1 MRYLSLLSLV
11 LLFSCQQKTPQ
22 QVLSPEHQKALASLT
37 VMDGFKVELVA
48 AEPLVTDPVAMEV
61 DEDGNMYVVEMHG
74 YPLDLS
80 RTGKV
85 KLLKDTNN
93 DGLPDT
99 SVVFADSL
107 RLPTGIMRWKNG
119 IIITDTPDV
128 IYLEDTNNDGKA
140 DIRKVMLTGFA
151 LSNPQ
156 HNLNTPRF
164 ELDNWIYLGH
174 EAVVT
179 PFVYKKEFGDEG
191 QHIFFPDKS
200 DGQTLGKN
208 ANGRAVRFKPDSY
221 QVEEVSGETQFGH
234 TMDAWGHHVY
244 TSNADHLFHEVLA
257 SPYLKNNPN
266 LLLSNVSQDISDHG
280 NAAEIYPITENPNHQ
295 LLTDVGVIT
304 SSCGVTW
311 YLGGAFGD
319 KFREVTFVGEPVH
332 NLVHADVIKQ
342 AGASFTA
349 SRLNEKS
356 EFLASKDDWFRP
368 VNFYIGP
375 DGALYVIDY
384 YRQIIE
390 HPEWMSDEIN
400 KSGALYN
407 GTDKGRIYRVVPEK
421 GLSMEWLGKL
431 NLSKQSD
438 TELVKLLENENIWYR
453 RTAQRLLLQR
463 QAKGVSNALR
473 DIISKSTLPEAKIHA
488 LWLLDGLKSIETQ
501 DIVQAFRDDEPGVRE
516 NGIKVAENY
525 INQSPAKPDAEKLKK
540 DLVSLQNDGNTK
552 VRFQLLNTLGFVKTP
567 ESEQARLAILKRDFH
582 DKWIGIAC
590 IASFA
595 GKENQ
600 VFDFA
605 VKELAREKSD
615 ETAEFF
621 SNIGATIANSGNKE
635 VFAAIFSYISSTGEN
650 GNDDWWKAAT
660 LSGISKLWHYKG
672 ITVVLTDTDKERL
685 LTAFSAKSSP
695 EFRTACLDL
704 LEVTGL
710 PKGAGSTGKIKE
722 AKEILDDRSQDEGL
736 RADAVKLLSIAN
748 ANAYKKDFLQI
759 LTQKEPEVVQ
769 KAILRTLSKIG
780 DKATFAFLLKEFK
793 GFSAPIQQRVVELLM
808 AKPDRIPL
816 LLTALEEKRIDKSA
830 IGWRQMVDLM
840 NYEETSI
847 RAFAR
852 KVLAVNEDRKAVLQ
866 TYLKALDIKGVQ
878 ANGKQ
883 VFEKNCATCHQIEG
897 VNGINFGPNLS
908 TLRSRNA
915 NSILTEII
923 NPNNSIAD
931 KYDFWTLTFK
941 NGTTMG
947 GLILQENANVLTLR
961 EVGGKESVIQKKDIA
976 KMVKSEMSIMPNGLE
991 NAISVKE
998 MADLIA
1004 FIQNK

>member
-1 MRYLSLLSLV
+1 MRYLSIILV
-11 LLFSCQQKTPQ
+11 WLLFACEQKPQ
-22 QVLSPEHQKALASLT
+22 KALSPEHQKALASLT
-37 VMDGFKVELVA
+37 VMDGFKVEMVA
-48 AEPLVTDPVAMEV
+48 AEPLIADPVAMEI

-80 RTGKV
+80 NSGKV
-85 KLLKDTNN
+85 KLLKDTDN
-93 DGLPDT
+93 DGVPDT
-99 SVVFADSL
+99 SIVFADKL
-107 RLPTGIMRWKNG
+107 KLPTGIMRWKKG
-119 IIITDTPDV
+119 ILVTDTPDI
-128 IYLEDTNNDGKA
+128 IYLEDSNNDGKA
-140 DIRKVMLTGFA
+140 DIRKVVLTGFA

-174 EAVVT
+174 EAIVT

-191 QHIFFPDKS
+191 KDIYFADKP
-200 DGQTLGKN
+200 DGQHLGKN
-208 ANGRAVRFKPDSY
+208 ANGRAVRFNLDSY
-221 QVEEVSGETQFGH
+221 QVEELSGETQFGH
-234 TMDAWGHHVY
+234 TVDAWGHRLY

-257 SPYLKNNPN
+257 APYMKNNPD
-266 LLLSNVSQDISDHG
+266 LLLPTATHDISDHG

-319 KFREVTFVGEPVH
+319 KFKDVTFVGEPVH
-332 NLVHADVIKQ
+332 NMVHADVIKQ
-342 AGASFTA
+342 AGASFIA

-356 EFLASKDDWFRP
+356 EFLASKDAWFRP

-407 GTDKGRIYRVVPEK
+407 GTDKGRIYRIVPEN
-421 GLSMEWLGKL
+421 GLPMDWLGKL
-431 NLSKQSD
+431 NLSKKSD
-438 TELVKLLENENIWYR
+438 AELVKLLENDNIWYR
-453 RTAQRLLLQR
+453 RTAQRLLLHR
-463 QAKGVSNALR
+463 QAKGIAGNLR
-473 DIISKSTLPEAKIHA
+473 EIIGKSALPEAKVHA
-488 LWLLDGLKSIETQ
+488 LWLLDGLKTVDVQ
-501 DIVQAFRDDEPGVRE
+501 DIIQTFRDGEAGVRE
-516 NGIKVAENY
+516 NGIRVAENY
-525 INQSPAKPDAEKLKK
+525 MSRNPAGANTEKLKK
-540 DLVSLQNDGNTK
+540 ELIALQNDGNNK

-567 ESEQARLAILKRDFH
+567 ASEQARLAILKRDFH
-582 DKWIGIAC
+582 DKWVGVAC

-605 VKELAREKSD
+605 VKELAAEKSN

-621 SNIGATIANSGNKE
+621 SNLGATIANSGNKE
-635 VFAAIFSYISSTGEN
+635 VFTAVFARVSTSN
-650 GNDDWWKAAT
+650 GNSDADWWKAAT

-672 ITVVLTDTDKERL
+672 ITVPLADAQKEQL
-685 LTAFSAKSSP
+685 LTAFSAQSTAEYRK
-695 EFRTACLDL
+695 ACLDL
-704 LEVTGL
+704 LEATGL
-710 PKGAGSTGKIKE
+710 PRSAEVTAKIKE
-722 AKEILDDRSQDEGL
+722 AGVILSDKKQDEKL
-736 RADAVKLLSIAN
+736 RADAVELLSIAN
-748 ANAYKKDFLQI
+748 ASAYKNEFLQI
-759 LTQKEPEVVQ
+759 LTRKEPELVQ
-769 KAILRTLSKIG
+769 VTVLNTLSKIG
-780 DKATFAFLLKEFK
+780 DKSTFDFLLKEFK
-793 GFSAPIQQRVVELLM
+793 TFSAPIQQKVVELLM
-808 AKPDRIPL
+808 AKPERIPL
-816 LLTALEEKRIDKSA
+816 LLSALETKRIDKAA

-840 NYEETSI
+840 NYEETNI

-866 TYLKALDIKGVQ
+866 NYLKALDTKGDKT
-878 ANGKQ
+878 NGKL

-897 VNGINFGPNLS
+897 VNGVNFGPNLS

-915 NSILTEII
+915 TSIITEII

-941 NGTTMG
+941 NNNTMA

-976 KMVKSEMSIMPNGLE
+976 KMVKSETSIMPNGLE
-991 NAISVKE
+991 NAISIKE

>member
-1 MRYLSLLSLV
+1 MRYISLISLLLI
-11 LLFSCQQKTPQ
+11 FSCQKKPQ
-22 QVLSPEHQKALASLT
+22 QILSPEHQKALSSIS
-37 VMDGFKVELVA
+37 VMDGFKVEMVA
-48 AEPLVTDPVAMEV
+48 AEPLVADPVAMEI

-99 SVVFADSL
+99 STVFADSL
-107 RLPTGIMRWKNG
+107 KLPTGIMRWRNG
-119 IIITDTPDV
+119 IIVTDTPDI
-128 IYLEDTNNDGKA
+128 IYLEDTDKDGKA
-140 DIRKVMLTGFA
+140 DIRKVLLTGFA

-164 ELDNWIYLGH
+164 ELDNWLYVGH
-174 EAVVT
+174 EAIVT

-191 QHIFFPDKS
+191 QNIFFPDKP
-200 DGQTLGKN
+200 DGQKLGKN

-234 TMDAWGHHVY
+234 TTDAWGHRLY
-244 TSNADHLFHEVLA
+244 TSNADHLFHEVLGA
-257 SPYLKNNPN
+257 QYLKNNPN
-266 LLLSNVSQDISDHG
+266 LLLANATQDISDHG
-280 NAAEIYPITENPNHQ
+280 NASEIYPVTENPNHQ

-332 NLVHADVIKQ
+332 NMVHADVIKQ

-349 SRLNEKS
+349 SRLIEKA
-356 EFLASKDDWFRP
+356 EFLASKDAWFRP

-407 GTDKGRIYRVVPEK
+407 GSDKGRIYRVVPEK
-421 GLSMEWLGKL
+421 GLPMDWLGKL

-438 TELVKLLENENIWYR
+438 ADLVKLLENENIWYR

-463 QAKGVSNALR
+463 QAKGIASNLR
-473 DIISKSTLPEAKIHA
+473 DIINKSSLPEAKVHA
-488 LWLLDGLKSIETQ
+488 LWLLDGLQSIEIQ
-501 DIVQAFRDDEPGVRE
+501 DILRAFQDEEAGVRE
-516 NGIKVAENY
+516 NGIRVAENY
-525 INQSPAKPDAEKLKK
+525 LNQAKPEADKLRKE
-540 DLVSLQNDGNTK
+540 LVSLQNDGNNK
-552 VRFQLLNTLGFVKTP
+552 VRFQLLNTLGFVKSA
-567 ESEQARLAILKRDFH
+567 EAEQARLAILKRDFH
-582 DKWIGIAC
+582 DKWVGVAC

-605 VKELAREKSD
+605 IKELAKEKSD

-621 SNIGATIANSGNKE
+621 ANMGATIANSGNKE
-635 VFAAIFSYISSTGEN
+635 VFAAIFNQISATDSSTTN
-650 GNDDWWKAAT
+650 DWWKAAT
-660 LSGISKLWHYKG
+660 LDGIAKLWRYKG
-672 ITVVLTDTDKERL
+672 ITVSLNDTDKERL
-685 LTAFSAKSSP
+685 LAAFSAQSSP
-695 EFRTACLDL
+695 AFRNAALDL
-704 LEVTGL
+704 LEVIGL
-710 PKGAGSTGKIKE
+710 PKGATSTQKIKE
-722 AKEILDDRSQDEGL
+722 AQLILTDRSQDEKL
-736 RADAVKLLSIAN
+736 RADAVKLLSIN
-748 ANAYKKDFLQI
+748 NGNAYKKDFLQI
-759 LTQKEPEVVQ
+759 LSTKEPEILQTAV
-769 KAILRTLSKIG
+769 LRTLSKTG
-780 DKATFAFLLKEFK
+780 DKPTFDFLLKEFK
-793 GFSAPIQQRVVELLM
+793 TFTPAIQQKVVELLM
-808 AKPDRIPL
+808 AKPERIPL
-816 LLTALEEKRIDKSA
+816 LLAALEQKRIDKSA

-840 NYEETSI
+840 NYEETNI
-847 RAFAR
+847 RAYAR
-852 KVLAVNEDRKAVLQ
+852 KILAVNEDRKAVLQ
-866 TYLKALDIKGVQ
+866 TYMKALDMKGVQ
-878 ANGKQ
+878 ANGKL
-883 VFEKNCATCHQIEG
+883 VFQKNCATCHQIEG
-897 VNGINFGPNLS
+897 VKGVNFGPDLS

-915 NSILTEII
+915 TSILTEII

-931 KYDFWTLTFK
+931 KYDFWTITFK
-941 NGTTMG
+941 NNTTMG

-961 EVGGKESVIQKKDIA
+961 EVGGHESVIQKKDIA
-976 KMVKSEMSIMPNGLE
+976 KMVKSETSIMPNGLE

>member
-1 MRYLSLLSLV
+1 MRYLFLISLLLF
-11 LLFSCQQKTPQ
+11 FSCKQQPK
-22 QVLSPEHQKALASLT
+22 QVLSTEHQKALESLS
-37 VMDGFKVELVA
+37 VMDGFKVEMVA
-48 AEPLVTDPVAMEV
+48 AEPLVADPVAMEV

-80 RTGKV
+80 NSGKV

-99 SVVFADSL
+99 SIVFADSL
-107 RLPTGIMRWKNG
+107 KLPTGIMRWKNG
-119 IIITDTPDV
+119 FLITDTPDV

-164 ELDNWIYLGH
+164 ELDNWIYLAH

-191 QHIFFPDKS
+191 RNIHFPDKPN
-200 DGQTLGKN
+200 GQQLGKN

-221 QVEEVSGETQFGH
+221 EVEEVSGETQFGH
-234 TMDAWGHHVY
+234 TINAWGHRLY

-257 SPYLKNNPN
+257 SQYQKNNPN
-266 LLLSNVSQDISDHG
+266 LLLSNASQDISDHG

-319 KFREVTFVGEPVH
+319 KFKDVTFVGEPVH

-342 AGASFTA
+342 EGASFIA

-356 EFLASKDDWFRP
+356 EFLASKDAWFRP

-400 KSGALYN
+400 QSGALYN
-407 GTDKGRIYRVVPEK
+407 GTDKGRIYRVVPK
-421 GLSMEWLGKL
+421 NGLPMDWLGKL

-438 TELVKLLENENIWYR
+438 AELVKLLENENIWYR

-463 QAKGVSNALR
+463 QAKGVANNLR
-473 DIISKSTLPEAKIHA
+473 DIINKSSLPEAKAHA
-488 LWLLDGLKSIETQ
+488 LWLLDGLKSIELQ
-501 DIVQAFRDDEPGVRE
+501 DILTAFHDEEAGVRE
-516 NGIKVAENY
+516 NSIRVAENY
-525 INQSPAKPDAEKLKK
+525 INQLPAKADAEKLKK
-540 DLVSLQNDGNTK
+540 ELIGLQNDDNSK

-567 ESEQARLAILKRDFH
+567 ESEQARLGILKRDFQ
-582 DKWIGIAC
+582 DKWVGIAC

-605 VKELAREKSD
+605 VKELTKQKSD

-621 SNIGATIANSGNKE
+621 SNIGATIANSANKE
-635 VFAAIFSYISSTGEN
+635 VFATVLTRVSAVDEN
-650 GNDDWWKAAT
+650 ARDDWWKAAT
-660 LSGISKLWHYKG
+660 LNGIAKLWHYKG
-672 ITVVLTDTDKERL
+672 ITVQLADADKERL
-685 LTAFSAKSSP
+685 LLAFSDKSSP
-695 EFRTACLDL
+695 EFRGASLDL
-704 LEVTGL
+704 LDATGL
-710 PKGAGSTGKIKE
+710 PKSISSTVKIKE
-722 AKEILDDRSQDEGL
+722 AKELLDDKAKDEKL

-748 ANAYKKDFLQI
+748 ANAYKKDFLQ
-759 LTQKEPEVVQ
+759 LLSAKEPEIVQ
-769 KAILRTLSKIG
+769 ARVLRTLSKIG
-780 DKATFAFLLKEFK
+780 DKSTWDFLLKEFK
-793 GFSAPIQQRVVELLM
+793 TFSTPIQQRVVELFM
-808 AKPDRIPL
+808 AKPERIPL

-840 NYEETSI
+840 NYEETNI

-866 TYLKALDIKGVQ
+866 TYLKALDMKGVQ

-915 NSILTEII
+915 TSILTEII

-941 NGTTMG
+941 NSNVMG
-947 GLILQENANVLTLR
+947 GLIMQENSTVITLR

-976 KMVKSEMSIMPNGLE
+976 KMVKSETSIMPNGLE

>member
-1 MRYLSLLSLV
+1 MRYFSLILV
-11 LLFSCQQKTPQ
+11 WLLFSCKQKTQ

-48 AEPLVTDPVAMEV
+48 AEPLVADPVAMEV

-74 YPLDLS
+74 YPLDLNNS
-80 RTGKV
+80 GKV
-85 KLLKDTNN
+85 KLLKDTDN

-99 SVVFADSL
+99 SIVFADKL
-107 RLPTGIMRWKNG
+107 KLPTGIMRWKKG
-119 IIITDTPDV
+119 VIVTDTPDI
-128 IYLEDTNNDGKA
+128 IYLEDTDNDGKA
-140 DIRKVMLTGFA
+140 DIRKVILTGFA

-156 HNLNTPRF
+156 HNLNTPRY

-174 EAVVT
+174 EAIVT
-179 PFVYKKEFGDEG
+179 PFIFKKEFGDEG
-191 QHIFFPDKS
+191 QDIYFPDKP
-200 DGQTLGKN
+200 DGQRLGKN
-208 ANGRAVRFKPDSY
+208 ANGRAVRFNLDTY
-221 QVEEVSGETQFGH
+221 QLEELSGETQFGH
-234 TMDAWGHHVY
+234 TIDAWGHRLY

-257 SPYLKNNPN
+257 APYVKNNPN
-266 LLLSNVSQDISDHG
+266 LLLPTATQDISDHG
-280 NAAEIYPITENPNHQ
+280 NASEIYPITENPNHQ

-319 KFREVTFVGEPVH
+319 KFKDLTFVGEPVH
-332 NLVHADVIKQ
+332 NMVHADVIKQ
-342 AGASFTA
+342 SGASFTA

-368 VNFYIGP
+368 VNFYVGP

-407 GTDKGRIYRVVPEK
+407 GTDKGRIYRVVPDK
-421 GLSMEWLGKL
+421 GLPMDWLGKL
-431 NLSKQSD
+431 NLSKKSD
-438 TELVKLLENENIWYR
+438 AELVKLLENENIWYR
-453 RTAQRLLLQR
+453 RTAQRLLLHR
-463 QAKGVSNALR
+463 QAKGVAGELR
-473 DIISKSTLPEAKIHA
+473 DIIGKSSLPEAKVHA
-488 LWLLDGLKSIETQ
+488 LWLLDGLKSVDAQ
-501 DIVQAFRDDEPGVRE
+501 DITQTFHDGEAGVRE
-516 NGIKVAENY
+516 NGIRVAENY
-525 INQSPAKPDAEKLKK
+525 LNQHPTGANTEKLKK
-540 DLVSLQNDGNTK
+540 ELIALHTDGNNK

-567 ESEQARLAILKRDFH
+567 ASEQARLAILKRDFH
-582 DKWIGIAC
+582 DKWVGVAC

-605 VKELAREKSD
+605 VKELAADKSE

-621 SNIGATIANSGNKE
+621 ENLGATIANSANQE
-635 VFAAIFSYISSTGEN
+635 VFTAMFNKVSSTE
-650 GNDDWWKAAT
+650 GNTDADWWKAAT
-660 LSGISKLWHYKG
+660 ISGISKLWHYKG
-672 ITVVLTDTDKERL
+672 ITVSLTDADKDQL
-685 LTAFSAKSSP
+685 LTSFSDKSSA
-695 EFRTACLDL
+695 EYRKACLDL

-710 PKGAGSTGKIKE
+710 PKSASVAAKIKG
-722 AKEILDDRSQDEGL
+722 AVEILIDKKQDEKL
-736 RADAVKLLSIAN
+736 RADAVELLSIAN
-748 ANAYKKDFLQI
+748 ARAYKKDFLGI
-759 LTQKEPEVVQ
+759 LTHKEPELIQATVL
-769 KAILRTLSKIG
+769 KTLSKIG
-780 DKATFAFLLKEFK
+780 DKPTFDFLLKEFK
-793 GFSAPIQQRVVELLM
+793 TFSAPIQQKVVELLM
-808 AKPDRIPL
+808 AKPERIPL

-840 NYEETSI
+840 NYEETNI

-866 TYLKALDIKGVQ
+866 KYLTALGMKGVK
-878 ANGKQ
+878 ANGKA

-897 VNGINFGPNLS
+897 VNGVNFGPNLS

-915 NSILTEII
+915 NSIVTEII

-941 NGTTMG
+941 NNNTMA
-947 GLILQENANVLTLR
+947 GLIMQENANVLTLR

-976 KMVKSEMSIMPNGLE
+976 KMVKSESSIMPNGFE
-991 NAISVKE
+991 NSITVKE
-998 MADLIA
+998 MADLVA